1 MKRAE
6 QVLGVVLLLF
16 AIYIGYESTLI
27 EAGAEF
33 GMGPGFMPFWL
44 SVGLGIT
51 AAILLVRASMLP
63 AERFATAFYPE
74 KAGALRVI
82 LVLAGYLLAIV
93 LMKPLGM
100 PISLAILT
108 ALTLP
113 VFGSRNWK
121 TIALTSVLT
130 LFGAYLVFGRWLGVP
145 LPMGILEEVLPIYGP
160 IF

>member
-16 AIYIGYESTLI
+16 AIYIGYESSLI

-51 AAILLVRASMLP
+51 SAALLIRAVLLP
-63 AERFATAFYPE
+63 SGRFEPTFYPDR
-74 KAGALRVI
+74 AGGMRVI

-100 PISLAILT
+100 PISLAIIT
-108 ALTLP
+108 AVTMP
-113 VFGSRNWK
+113 IFGARNWK
-121 TIALTSVLT
+121 AIALTAILT
-130 LFGAYLVFGRWLGVP
+130 LFGVYLVFGRWLGVP
-145 LPMGILEEVLPIYGP
+145 LPMGVLEEVLPIYGP
-160 IF
+160 IY

>member
-6 QVLGVVLLLF
+6 QVLGAVLLLF
-16 AIYIGYESTLI
+16 AVYIGYESSLI

-51 AAILLVRASMLP
+51 AAALLVRSVTLP
-63 AERFATAFYPE
+63 VKRFATAFYPE

-108 ALTLP
+108 AITVP

-121 TIALTSVLT
+121 TIALTAVLT
-130 LFGAYLVFGRWLGVP
+130 LFGVYLVFGRWLGVP

-160 IF
+160 IY

>member
-6 QVLGVVLLLF
+6 QVLGLVLLLF
-16 AIYIGYESTLI
+16 AVYIGYESSLI

-51 AAILLVRASMLP
+51 AAALLFRAVALP
-63 AERFATAFYPE
+63 ASRFATAFYPE

-108 ALTLP
+108 AITVP

-121 TIALTSVLT
+121 TIALTAVLT
-130 LFGAYLVFGRWLGVP
+130 LFGVYLVFGRWLGVP

-160 IF
+160 IY

>member
-16 AIYIGYESTLI
+16 AIYIGWESSLI
-27 EAGAEF
+27 ESGAEF

-51 AAILLVRASMLP
+51 AAALLVRAVALP
-63 AERFATAFYPE
+63 TRLFDSVFFPDR
-74 KAGALRVI
+74 AGGIRVI
-82 LVLAGYLLAIV
+82 LVLVGYLAAIV

-100 PISLAILT
+100 PISMAILIV
-108 ALTLP
+108 AAMP

-121 TIALTSVLT
+121 AIALTAILT
-130 LFGAYLVFGRWLGVP
+130 LFGVYLIFGRWLGVP
-145 LPMGILEEVLPIYGP
+145 LPMGVLENILPIY
-160 IF
+160 